1 MRRLIFMILLFLVF
15 AGIAAAGCGPA
26 DPAPSDRCDFGL
38 PEGEAVKELSLDE
51 IDATAGENL
60 ENLVALMITGDAAE
74 DDVALERAKASFPD
88 SEEYQ
93 QLCERIRHW
102 RDMLASE
109 VAYDRANVKIVPREQ
124 VLGRD
129 GRLYVAAFV
138 DIDLHIAEE
147 DVDEGGRERHI
158 FVYERRGESWVLV
171 KDHFCEPST
180 LLS

>member
-88 SEEYQ
+88 SEE
-93 QLCERIRHW
+93 
-102 RDMLASE
+102 
-109 VAYDRANVKIVPREQ
+109 
-124 VLGRD
+124 
-129 GRLYVAAFV
+129 
-138 DIDLHIAEE
+138 
-147 DVDEGGRERHI
+147 
-158 FVYERRGESWVLV
+158 
-171 KDHFCEPST
+171 
-180 LLS
+180 